1 MTPHMFPV
9 RVYYE
14 DTDFSG
20 AVYHA
25 NYLRFL
31 ERGRSEL
38 LRTLGVHHRALFEGA
53 GGRTPFG
60 FVVRALSI
68 DYLAPALMD
77 DDLRVETITIDV
89 RGASVRMA
97 QRILRNDA
105 VLVTADVRIAAVSQG
120 RAVRFPQPVRDAF
133 ARALR
138 DGVSE

>member
-1 MTPHMFPV
+1 MSPHLFPV

-38 LRTLGVHHRALFEGA
+38 LRALGVHHRALFEGA
-53 GGRTPFG
+53 GGVAPFG

-68 DYLAPALMD
+68 DYLRPAVMD
-77 DDLRVETITIDV
+77 DDLQVETRTRDI
-89 RGASVRMA
+89 RGASVQMA
-97 QRILRNDA
+97 QRILRGDS
-105 VLVTADVRIAAVSQG
+105 VLVTADVRIAAVSNG
-120 RAVRFPQPVRDAF
+120 RAVRFPPAVRAAF
-133 ARALR
+133 EKAVR
-138 DGVSE
+138 GV